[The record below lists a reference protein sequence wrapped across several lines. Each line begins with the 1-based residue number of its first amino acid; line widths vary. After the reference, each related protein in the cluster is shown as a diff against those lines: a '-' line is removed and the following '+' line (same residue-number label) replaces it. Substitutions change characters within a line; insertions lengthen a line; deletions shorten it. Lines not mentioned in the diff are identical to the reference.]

1 LPPKALPEPLQSPN
15 PNHNPPRRPNR
26 PPAKFLPGGGK
37 NPPPRRHRHDERE
50 AHAMKRALLFVLVL
64 LWPVCASACNACLE
78 DKIAATYDWRV
89 VSQAKERG
97 HTVVFAAIRGAVSPG
112 DSTLARAVQ
121 RRLAVVR
128 GVDPGTVRVSLA
140 PPAASFACDG
150 VHAAPRTVIAAANR
164 ALASS
169 GHSLALVRVGAP

>member
-1 LPPKALPEPLQSPN
+1 
-15 PNHNPPRRPNR
+15 
-26 PPAKFLPGGGK
+26 
-37 NPPPRRHRHDERE
+37 
-50 AHAMKRALLFVLVL
+50 MKRALLLVLTL

-112 DSTLARAVQ
+112 DSTLAHAVQ
-121 RRLAVVR
+121 RRLAAVR

-169 GHSLALVRVGAP
+169 GHSLALVRVGAPSRCSTPSAARRWWRCAGSRPQTARLSLPSSSGRIPRAA

>member
-50 AHAMKRALLFVLVL
+50 AHAMKRALLLVLTL

-112 DSTLARAVQ
+112 DSTLAHPVHR
-121 RRLAVVR
+121 
-128 GVDPGTVRVSLA
+128 
-140 PPAASFACDG
+140 PPAALP
-150 VHAAPRTVIAAANR
+150 AAHPPP
-164 ALASS
+164 LPLSP
-169 GHSLALVRVGAP
+169 AP

>member
-1 LPPKALPEPLQSPN
+1 
-15 PNHNPPRRPNR
+15 
-26 PPAKFLPGGGK
+26 
-37 NPPPRRHRHDERE
+37 
-50 AHAMKRALLFVLVL
+50 MKRALLLVLTL

-112 DSTLARAVQ
+112 DSTLAHAVQ
-121 RRLAVVR
+121 RRLAAVR